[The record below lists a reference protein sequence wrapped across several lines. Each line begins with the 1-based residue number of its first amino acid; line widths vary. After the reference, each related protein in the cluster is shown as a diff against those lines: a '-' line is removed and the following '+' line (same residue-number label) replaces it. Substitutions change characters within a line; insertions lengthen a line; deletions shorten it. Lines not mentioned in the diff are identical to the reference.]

1 MYCCNLSFPSR
12 SGKVIRSLS
21 PGFNGAV
28 SNSMKAT
35 TCQMSNVCCA
45 MCSVVVKAPN
55 DLLTRRPFLS
65 GRMTSSYG
73 HGVNGFLDKFIGH
86 RTTDIRHLTSCGLR
100 SFFSQ
105 LSPMTAGEW
114 ISGQNRRRFRRH
126 PMMRRLLIRVGK
138 FEQGGFA
145 VGRTQKGDAHGKVV
159 AGEAR
164 WDS

>member
-1 MYCCNLSFPSR
+1 MVISSTGNTTPNLR
-12 SGKVIRSLS
+12 TVAAVY
-21 PGFNGAV
+21 GAV
-28 SNSMKAT
+28 NNSMKAT

-100 SFFSQ
+100 SFFHS
-105 LSPMTAGEW
+105 SYD
-114 ISGQNRRRFRRH
+114 RRRVDLTAEPAPFSEASDDASLAHTRRQ
-126 PMMRRLLIRVGK
+126 V
-138 FEQGGFA
+138 
-145 VGRTQKGDAHGKVV
+145 
-159 AGEAR
+159 
-164 WDS
+164 